1 MTIEEFD
8 YILYHSPCYDGAASG
23 WIAQKWADENKVKV
37 QILGYPYNTKE
48 CPSFVDGQHILF
60 LDLTFEPKVMEEL
73 IRRAKKVTVI
83 DHHKTA
89 NESELIKTKTN
100 FIFDLDRSGAQLT
113 WDYFFPGKKRPEIVD
128 YIGDRDLW
136 RFQLPESKAVN
147 AVILASN
154 PSLVDIEILYQH
166 WNLDK
171 FIRDGKELLRQQQMV
186 LEELAKKF
194 TRATLFFNQKMYNV
208 LAGECD
214 GAFRSDLGDFLNNR
228 YNIDF
233 VVLYSK
239 TFNERYSV
247 SFRGKDKVDCS
258 AIAKQFG
265 GGGHF
270 NAAACVVD
278 SLNFLSFVRN

>member
-37 QILGYPYNTKE
+37 QILGYAYNTKE

-60 LDLTFEPKVMEEL
+60 LDLTFEPKVMEVL
-73 IRRAKKVTVI
+73 IRRDKKVTVI

-154 PSLVDIEILYQH
+154 PTLIDIEILYQH

-214 GAFRSDLGDFLNNR
+214 GAFRSDLGDFLNSR